1 MVITM
6 KEKLTDRLPVIYQE
20 MVELGLIKDNPEVPN
35 AYRLSRRLADLFY
48 PKPIEEIDMFDII
61 SAVEKFNINDI
72 EAVAEYSAV
81 IATVIDIIK
90 ERRSER
96 YK

>member
-1 MVITM
+1 
-6 KEKLTDRLPVIYQE
+6 
-20 MVELGLIKDNPEVPN
+20 
-35 AYRLSRRLADLFY
+35 
-48 PKPIEEIDMFDII
+48 
-61 SAVEKFNINDI
+61 
-72 EAVAEYSAV
+72 VAEYSAV